1 MAIEGFTLATISQF
15 VGRELGV
22 SDWITV
28 DQERINQ
35 FAECT
40 GDKQWIHVDVER
52 AQRESPFGTTIAHG
66 FLTLSL
72 VPMLQSSLGIV
83 PSGVKAALNYGLD
96 RVRFVTPVKVGSR
109 IRDRVTLVPAEDKGG
124 DDSASTQGR
133 PVERRPVHGCAD
145 DQWRRSRRRGRA
157 RRGAPQT
164 RCHRGGLG

>member
-1 MAIEGFTLATISQF
+1 MALQGYALASIDQF

-72 VPMLQSSLGIV
+72 LPMLQSSLGIV

-109 IRDRVTLVPAEDKGG
+109 IRDRVTLVAAEDKGG
-124 DDSASTQGR
+124 GR
-133 PVERRPVHGCAD
+133 TLITTRQTVEIEGEDKPAMVAD
-145 DQWRRSRRRGRA
+145 TLTMLLA
-157 RRGAPQT
+157 
-164 RCHRGGLG
+164 

>member
-1 MAIEGFTLATISQF
+1 MALQGYALASIDQF

-52 AQRESPFGTTIAHG
+52 ARRESPFGTTIAHG

-72 VPMLQSSLGIV
+72 LPMLQSSLGIV
-83 PSGVKAALNYGLD
+83 PAGVKAALNYGLD

-109 IRDRVTLVPAEDKGG
+109 IRDRVTLVAAEDKGG
-124 DDSASTQGR
+124 GR
-133 PVERRPVHGCAD
+133 TLITTRQTVEIEGEDKPAMVAD
-145 DQWRRSRRRGRA
+145 TLTMLLA
-157 RRGAPQT
+157 
-164 RCHRGGLG
+164 